1 MNNMYFMLDKLD
13 LGQFVSNVGGSQ
25 QDIEASPNGGT
36 EWQIILFKACS

>member
-25 QDIEASPNGGT
+25 QEMEVTWPS
-36 EWQIILFKACS
+36 K